1 VQGVSRRSFN
11 SHVGSFQGKGNIKT
25 MKRQISRGR
34 ILAAIL
40 VVTASAIAAQETQ
53 QFRELP
59 NFHQVNERLYRGG
72 QPQRG
77 GLKKLSE
84 LGIKTVVNLRGE
96 GEDVDEDRAEAEA
109 LGLRY
114 FSVPMPAFGRPTD
127 EQVNR
132 VLALMD
138 DLENWPVFVHCR
150 RGSDRTGT
158 IIAVYRI
165 LCEQWTEDQAIAE
178 AKRFGLAFLQFRK
191 KDYISDFY
199 ERLHDDGR

>member
-1 VQGVSRRSFN
+1 MKRHVSRWL
-11 SHVGSFQGKGNIKT
+11 
-25 MKRQISRGR
+25 
-34 ILAAIL
+34 ILAVMLAVI
-40 VVTASAIAAQETQ
+40 ASGSAAQKEERY
-53 QFRELP
+53 RELP
-59 NFHQVNERLYRGG
+59 NFFQVNERLYRGG

-96 GEDVDEDRAEAEA
+96 GDGVNEEGAEAEA

-114 FSVPMPAFGRPTD
+114 FNIPMSALGRPTD
-127 EQVNR
+127 EQVER
-132 VLALMD
+132 VMTLID
-138 DLENWPVFVHCR
+138 DRGNWPVFVHCQ

-165 LCEQWTEDQAIAE
+165 LCEQWTEEQAIAE
-178 AKRFGLAFLQFRK
+178 AKRFGLARIQFRK

-199 ERLHDDGR
+199 ERLRGDGQ